1 MNHKYSIHQLSN
13 PLNPKMFMWLDYVN
27 EKLGGVDFNKYNQTY
42 EGEIEGDD
50 TIQILEK
57 LFEIFNI
64 NHPKD
69 FRGHSLSVSDIVILD
84 GVKYYC
90 DSMGWEK
97 I

>member
-1 MNHKYSIHQLSN
+1 
-13 PLNPKMFMWLDYVN
+13 MWLDYVN
-27 EKLGGVDFNKYNQTY
+27 EKLGGVDFNEYKQTY
-42 EGEIEGDD
+42 EGEIDGDD

-84 GVKYYC
+84 GAKYYC